1 MVFAILI
8 AVITCIVL
16 IISVLFFPKI
26 KIKNIHLN
34 TYWIVALTGAL
45 LLIITGLVT
54 FKEILNTLFSDSS
67 MNPIKILILFF
78 SMTLLSIF
86 LDEVGFFRYLASIA
100 GNIAKTSQKKLFI
113 VLYILVAI
121 LTIFTS
127 NDIVILTFTPFI
139 CYFCKNSD
147 IDPIPYLVGEFAA
160 ANTWSMFLI
169 IGNPT
174 NIFLA
179 SSYNIEF
186 IEYIKVMFLPTIV
199 SGLIEFI
206 ILLLIFNKRLNKPM
220 EIDFKICSIRN
231 KFDFIVSLVHLIVCL
246 ILLVISS
253 YINLPMWII
262 SLSCVISLLI
272 ILIISKVIKRRSI
285 YSIFYTIKRLP
296 FELIPFIISMFII
309 VIALNKYQVSNFIS
323 NLLGENA
330 IVYRYGFVSFA
341 FCNIINNIP
350 MSVFFSS
357 IPQMTNALNNLKAIY
372 ATIIGSNIG
381 AFLTPI
387 GALAGIMFTSL
398 LNVYEVD
405 YGFKKFI
412 KYGIVVSIPTIV
424 TALSVLYLVF
434 I

>member
-8 AVITCIVL
+8 AIITCIVL
-16 IISVLFFPKI
+16 ILSVLFFPKL
-26 KIKNIHLN
+26 KIKNVQLN

-54 FKEILNTLFSDSS
+54 FKEIFNTLFSDSS

-100 GNIAKTSQKKLFI
+100 GNMAKSSQKKLFI
-113 VLYILVAI
+113 ILYILVAI

-160 ANTWSMFLI
+160 ANTWSMMLI

-186 IEYIKVMFLPTIV
+186 IEYIKVMFLPTLA
-199 SGLIEFI
+199 SGVIEFI
-206 ILLLIFNKRLNKPM
+206 LLLLIFNKKLKKTM
-220 EIDFKICSIRN
+220 KIDFTLSPIKN
-231 KFDFIVSLVHLIVCL
+231 KFDFIVSLVHLILCL

-262 SLSCVISLLI
+262 SLSCVISLLF
-272 ILIISKVIKRRSI
+272 ILIISKIVQRRSL
-285 YSIFYTIKRLP
+285 YSIYYTTKRLP
-296 FELIPFIISMFII
+296 FELIPFVISMFII
-309 VIALNKYQVSNFIS
+309 VIALNKYQVNSFIS

-330 IVYRYGFVSFA
+330 IIYRYGFVSFA

-350 MSVFFSS
+350 MSVLFCL

-398 LNVYEVD
+398 LSVYEVN

-412 KYGIVVSIPTIV
+412 KYGVMISIPTLF
-424 TALSVLYLVF
+424 TALTVLYLVLL
-434 I
+434 